1 MTTLAAVFK
10 ALIGL
15 FVDDGA
21 LALTIIGV
29 VLLSWILAAVFT
41 ELPLAAGVV
50 LLVGAL
56 VALVAN
62 VITAAEQ
69 ERAKS

>member
-1 MTTLAAVFK
+1 MTMLAAVFK

-29 VLLSWILAAVFT
+29 VLVSWILAAVFT
-41 ELPLAAGVV
+41 GLPLAAGVV

-62 VITAAEQ
+62 VTTAAKQ
-69 ERAKS
+69 

>member
-1 MTTLAAVFK
+1 MTTLATVFK
-10 ALIGL
+10 VLISL

-29 VLLSWILAAVFT
+29 VLLSWILAAIFT
-41 ELPLAAGVV
+41 DLPLAAGVV

-56 VALVAN
+56 AALVAN
-62 VITAAEQ
+62 VMTAAWRLPPQ
-69 ERAKS
+69 